1 MKFQSVHKYLSIKN
15 DIILF
20 QDKIVIPRALRKEMI
35 TLAHE
40 GHQGIVRTKQRL
52 RTKVWWPRLSHDV
65 EKFIQHCHPCQ
76 TVEPLQKP
84 TPLRMT
90 SLPKEPWLL
99 LGCDL
104 CGPFPTGEN
113 LLVCVDYYS
122 RYPEVEILHKTTSP
136 VIVMKL
142 RKLFCRYGAPA
153 EIITDNGP
161 QFISKEFDSLMSE
174 FNIKHRKVEPY
185 HLQSNGEVERF
196 NRTLK
201 KAIQT
206 AIAEGSNWRITLDNF
221 LLNYRNTPHAT
232 TGVPPSQLLFG
243 RKLRDK
249 LPSATNH
256 KKPKKKLASKDE
268 HNKSKIKELA
278 DLRNKARPH
287 NIGEGMLVLVA
298 NTSKHRTKYE
308 SQWLHDPAKVIR
320 IKGNSVLMERKGK
333 EFMRNSIHVKPY
345 RQPSPLTN
353 IRENKQT
360 TPTKPS
366 HFGDSDSDDDDDDG
380 MYEPEVP
387 PNLPQEGAA
396 NEDLMPAAAVEI
408 VENDVENTIQPSNDS
423 NIALS
428 DGTDSDSTIPF
439 NQSDSSDDD
448 NDNRHIGYD
457 FRLNRGQKPG
467 YLNDY
472 VTN

>member
-1 MKFQSVHKYLSIKN
+1 ML
-15 DIILF
+15 
-20 QDKIVIPRALRKEMI
+20 
-35 TLAHE
+35 
-40 GHQGIVRTKQRL
+40 
-52 RTKVWWPRLSHDV
+52 
-65 EKFIQHCHPCQ
+65 
-76 TVEPLQKP
+76 
-84 TPLRMT
+84 
-90 SLPKEPWLL
+90 
-99 LGCDL
+99 
-104 CGPFPTGEN
+104 
-113 LLVCVDYYS
+113 
-122 RYPEVEILHKTTSP
+122 PEVEILHKITSP

-142 RKLFCRYGAPA
+142 RKLFGRYGAPA
-153 EIITDNGP
+153 EIITDKGP
-161 QFISKEFDSLMSE
+161 QFINKEFDSLMSE
-174 FNIKHRKVEPY
+174 FNIKHRKVVPY
-185 HLQSNGEVERF
+185 HLQSHGEVERF
-196 NRTLK
+196 NRALK

-221 LLNYRNTPHAT
+221 LLNYRNTLHAT
-232 TGVPPSQLLFG
+232 TGVSPSQLLFG

-249 LPSATNH
+249 LPSTTNH
-256 KKPKKKLASKDE
+256 KKLC
-268 HNKSKIKELA
+268 
-278 DLRNKARPH
+278 ARPH
-287 NIGEGMLVLVA
+287 NIRKGILVLVA

-320 IKGNSVLMERKGK
+320 IKGNSVLMECKGK

-345 RQPSPLTN
+345 QQPSPLTN

-360 TPTKPS
+360 KPS
-366 HFGDSDSDDDDDDG
+366 HFGDSNDDDDDG

-387 PNLPQEGAA
+387 SNLPQEGAA

-428 DGTDSDSTIPF
+428 DGTDSYSTIPF